1 MKSMD
6 TKIWLETDGGFYYD
20 GTTTAVI
27 YSTYDDEPLAEVK
40 IKFKYDRIND
50 HENLTYTITEI
61 YENTKET
68 ESELYDA
75 LNEQGHAIL
84 QQEICEWYEE
94 NFSPDWGI

>member
-1 MKSMD
+1 ME
-6 TKIWLETDGGFYYD
+6 TKIWLETDGGFYSNGIAY
-20 GTTTAVI
+20 AVI
-27 YSTYDDEPLAEVK
+27 HSAYDDEPLAEVK

-75 LNEQGHAIL
+75 LNEQGHALL